1 MQQAL
6 RLAQRGGG
14 FTSPNPRVGAV
25 IVRDDKLLGQGYH
38 QRFGGP
44 HAEVNA
50 LADCRKK
57 GHNPAGATM
66 FVTLEPCCHYGKTP
80 PCTEAILAAGIQCV
94 EIAILD
100 EYQEVAG
107 RGAEQLRQN
116 GVRVTVGCCREEALR
131 LNAGFFKVQRTRRPL
146 VILKWAQSL
155 DGKLTWPDEESSL
168 PHRRWITGP
177 KAREH
182 VHRVRA
188 ECGAVLIGIG
198 TVLADDPM
206 LNVRLRGKHHQ
217 PLRVVLDQHLRTPP
231 ESQLVRSAREFPLLI
246 CTDQQVLFRERSRA
260 QSLIDAGAEV
270 VGLPSASQGYPRLDL
285 DALLS
290 ELARRGV
297 LEVLVEGG
305 PTVLDAFLA
314 AKLADR
320 ILAYVAPVL
329 IGSGGMSLQAAN
341 PLENIEHVFIKTF
354 DHDVLISGDINN
366 SAKE

>member
-6 RLAQRGGG
+6 RLAQRGRG

-80 PCTEAILAAGIQCV
+80 PCTEAILAAGITCV

-116 GVRVTVGCCREEALR
+116 GVMVTVGCCQEEALR

-146 VILKWAQSL
+146 VIVKWAQSL
-155 DGKLTWPDEESSL
+155 DGKLTWPDAQSS
-168 PHRRWITGP
+168 HSRRWITGP

-188 ECGAVLIGIG
+188 ECGAVIAGIA

-217 PLRVVLDQHLRTPP
+217 PLRVVLDQHLRMPP
-231 ESQLVRSAREFPLLI
+231 ESKLVRSAREFPLLI
-246 CTDQQVLFRERSRA
+246 CTDQQVLFKERSRA

-270 VGLPSASQGYPRLDL
+270 MGLPSVSQECQRLDL

-305 PTVLDAFLA
+305 PTVLDAFLS

-320 ILAYVAPVL
+320 IMAYIAPVL
-329 IGSGGMSLQAAN
+329 IGSEGMSLQTAH
-341 PLENIEHVFIKTF
+341 PLENIKHVSIKTF
-354 DHDVLISGDINN
+354 DQDVLISGDIDN
-366 SAKE
+366 SAKG